1 MYTPPKKATAQQG
14 FFLKLEDQLDG
25 KHSLYILANIIDW
38 KVFEDGFRK
47 YYSKDKGAPAKPIR
61 LMVGLLILKHIRNVS
76 DEVVVEQWSENM
88 YYQYFCGN
96 EYFECKQPC
105 DASELCHFR
114 DRIGDDGMALIF
126 KESIRVN
133 GNDAKEAS
141 VLIDTTVKEKNIT
154 FPTDNKLH
162 RKIIVKCKSIAEKT
176 KITVRQSYKFELKKL
191 GIAQRFRN
199 HPTNKG
205 KAKKADKRVKVIAGR
220 LVRELE
226 RKLPVQHLYK
236 QDLALFNRVLR
247 QQKND
252 KNKIYSLNEPAV
264 KCISKGKEHKKYEFG
279 NKVAI
284 CLTENTGVI
293 TGVKSF
299 EENIYDGHALKPT
312 LENHTDMTG
321 SNAKEATVDRGCKG
335 NKQIGE
341 TKINIPGPFDNKKL
355 SKYQQK
361 KQRQKFKRRASIEP
375 IIGHLKQDHRLG
387 RNFYKGIVGD
397 SINLLLAAAAFN
409 FKRMMN
415 KWKKNIFMLIQNIVN
430 HISYIIY
437 CNKTQKRLF
446 KG

>member
-141 VLIDTTVKEKNIT
+141 VLIDTTVQEKNIT

-162 RKIIVKCKSIAEKT
+162 RKIIVNPHCS
-176 KITVRQSYKFELKKL
+176 
-191 GIAQRFRN
+191 
-199 HPTNKG
+199 
-205 KAKKADKRVKVIAGR
+205 
-220 LVRELE
+220 
-226 RKLPVQHLYK
+226 
-236 QDLALFNRVLR
+236 
-247 QQKND
+247 
-252 KNKIYSLNEPAV
+252 
-264 KCISKGKEHKKYEFG
+264 
-279 NKVAI
+279 
-284 CLTENTGVI
+284 
-293 TGVKSF
+293 
-299 EENIYDGHALKPT
+299 
-312 LENHTDMTG
+312 
-321 SNAKEATVDRGCKG
+321 
-335 NKQIGE
+335 
-341 TKINIPGPFDNKKL
+341 
-355 SKYQQK
+355 
-361 KQRQKFKRRASIEP
+361 
-375 IIGHLKQDHRLG
+375 
-387 RNFYKGIVGD
+387 
-397 SINLLLAAAAFN
+397 
-409 FKRMMN
+409 
-415 KWKKNIFMLIQNIVN
+415 
-430 HISYIIY
+430 
-437 CNKTQKRLF
+437 
-446 KG
+446 